1 MNQIALASA
10 ALLLEGFIGYPT
22 ILQTYFQHPVQWIG
36 RLITYLDD
44 GLNDHDAQPNQ
55 QRINGAIALV
65 VLIAACALPAIAVQL
80 LLAKIP
86 YGWVF
91 NILLATPFIAQHSLS
106 QHVAS
111 VATALPKSL
120 EEARS
125 EVAKIVGR
133 DPAQLDE
140 AGVAKAALESL
151 AENTSDGIVAPII
164 WYALL
169 GLPGLV
175 AYKAINTADSMIGHR
190 SEKYLYFGWAAARL
204 DDLVN
209 LPASRLTG
217 ALFCATALIRGK
229 AVAKNAYAVMR
240 ADAPKHNSP
249 NAGWPEAAMAGA
261 LGLQFGG
268 PRDYEGETVLLPT
281 MGQGRAA
288 QNSTDIANGLQL
300 MHNAMALLAVILA
313 ILAIAL

>member
-1 MNQIALASA
+1 MNHFALACA
-10 ALLLEGFIGYPT
+10 ALLLEGFMGYPA
-22 ILQTYFQHPVQWIG
+22 ILQSYFQHPVQWIG
-36 RLITYLDD
+36 RLITYIDD
-44 GLNDHDAQPNQ
+44 GLNDEEATPNR
-55 QRINGAIALV
+55 QRINGVIALL
-65 VLIAACALPAIAVQL
+65 VLISACALPAVAVQL
-80 LLAKIP
+80 LLTKLP
-86 YGWVF
+86 YGWIL

-111 VATALPKSL
+111 VATLLPISL
-120 EEARS
+120 SQARS

-133 DPAQLDE
+133 DPSHLDE
-140 AGVAKAALESL
+140 AGVAKATLESL
-151 AENTSDGIVAPII
+151 AENTSDGIVAPIF

-175 AYKAINTADSMIGHR
+175 VYKAINTADSMIGHKN
-190 SEKYLYFGWAAARL
+190 EKYLNFGWASARL

-217 ALFCATALIRGK
+217 TLFCAAALVRGK
-229 AVAKNAYAVMR
+229 PAAKNAWAAMR
-240 ADAPKHNSP
+240 QDAPKHNSP

-268 PRDYEGETVLLPT
+268 PRDYEGETVILPS

-288 QNSTDIANGLQL
+288 QNSKDIADGLHL
-300 MHNAMALLAVILA
+300 MHNAMALFAVILV